1 MKKLL
6 LTLLVVLASCGK
18 EEVAK
23 PKSAAEQSR
32 PIVNRDSEN
41 VLDAIADPHF
51 LSWAEAQMDI
61 WDKDGDGVL
70 SQAEAAGV
78 KKISLPVG
86 GEIAS
91 LAGIEHFT
99 GLTYLTCT
107 ENRLSSLDLSH
118 NTSLE
123 TLGVDFND
131 LVSLTLPRGE
141 RLSFVTCE
149 VNELTALDVSG
160 CAGLAELHCGANLLT
175 RLDVSTCPKLKNL
188 QCWNNSLTSLDLSG
202 NRALTKLNCQVNAIA
217 SLNLKGCKELKE
229 LQAICC
235 QLKEVDISH
244 CPELW
249 LCSVEENPGTNGIFT
264 IHSIYNDHTRPH
276 GKIPGRDYNFWFP
289 TEWILYTAIGQ
300 GTTIK
305 ARYVVTSPA

>member
-1 MKKLL
+1 MSLLRYKNYLYTTPNYKTFLYQKNACHSMKKLL

-123 TLGVDFND
+123 TWT
-131 LVSLTLPRGE
+131 STTL
-141 RLSFVTCE
+141 
-149 VNELTALDVSG
+149 
-160 CAGLAELHCGANLLT
+160 
-175 RLDVSTCPKLKNL
+175 
-188 QCWNNSLTSLDLSG
+188 
-202 NRALTKLNCQVNAIA
+202 
-217 SLNLKGCKELKE
+217 
-229 LQAICC
+229 
-235 QLKEVDISH
+235 
-244 CPELW
+244 
-249 LCSVEENPGTNGIFT
+249 
-264 IHSIYNDHTRPH
+264 
-276 GKIPGRDYNFWFP
+276 
-289 TEWILYTAIGQ
+289 
-300 GTTIK
+300 
-305 ARYVVTSPA
+305 